1 MPPTI
6 QSRMVRK
13 EKAVELRLSRRE
25 MLMIEALE
33 KVATGTSGID
43 PETDLEIIRDIAFET
58 LEQIG
63 WPTARAEVDG

>member
-1 MPPTI
+1 MG
-6 QSRMVRK
+6 RK
-13 EKAVELRLSRRE
+13 EKAVKLSLSRRE